1 MRQVSPSP
9 PDACSLLNFAREAT
23 MDHDKALRILKHLSD
38 GNDPETGKPF
48 PPDSAYQRPDVV
60 RALFHAVRELESTPA
75 SEAKP
80 ASEGASVSS
89 RSSSGKPGR
98 PLPSN
103 AGKPA
108 EGGAVPA
115 SEARRCDPGAG
126 SLPESAVSSRS
137 SSGKPARPLPSNA
150 GKPWSK
156 EEDEGL
162 VAGFEA
168 GQTIAALAADHGRSR
183 IAIEARLARFGKVP
197 MPAGVRGG
205 QTPHASDINPA
216 LYATQA

>member
-1 MRQVSPSP
+1 
-9 PDACSLLNFAREAT
+9 
-23 MDHDKALRILKHLSD
+23 MDHDKALTILKHLSD

-60 RALFHAVRELESTPA
+60 RALFHAVRELENTPA

-80 ASEGASVSS
+80 ASE
-89 RSSSGKPGR
+89 
-98 PLPSN
+98 
-103 AGKPA
+103 
-108 EGGAVPA
+108 
-115 SEARRCDPGAG
+115 AG
-126 SLPESAVSSRS
+126 SLPESAVSSRA
-137 SSGKPARPLPSNA
+137 SSGKPGRPLPSNA

-197 MPAGVRGG
+197 MPAGVRSG